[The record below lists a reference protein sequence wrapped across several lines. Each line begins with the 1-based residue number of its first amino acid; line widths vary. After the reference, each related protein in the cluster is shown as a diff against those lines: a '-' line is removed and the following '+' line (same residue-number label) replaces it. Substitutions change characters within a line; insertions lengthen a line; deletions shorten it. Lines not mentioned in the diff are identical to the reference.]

1 MSDIKIELLEVH
13 FDVVGDD
20 EQTFVRLFEKY
31 INRWTRMQRDD
42 GRSCLR
48 ATHDVICNLV
58 RLRWQIRILGLA
70 RHPTGRRNRND
81 YFSRHFTSPIRSGE

>member
-1 MSDIKIELLEVH
+1 MSDVKIELLEVH

-42 GRSCLR
+42 DKRRAALDSDRLVADPPLR
-48 ATHDVICNLV
+48 GDA
-58 RLRWQIRILGLA
+58 
-70 RHPTGRRNRND
+70 
-81 YFSRHFTSPIRSGE
+81 